1 MIQFTGDIHIKMG
14 EGVLDIRFQPEIT
27 NVACENTD
35 DQVDSIEDIVEA
47 VEGDNDSTDAE

>member
-1 MIQFTGDIHIKMG
+1 MMHLTEDTF
-14 EGVLDIRFQPEIT
+14 
-27 NVACENTD
+27 ENTD